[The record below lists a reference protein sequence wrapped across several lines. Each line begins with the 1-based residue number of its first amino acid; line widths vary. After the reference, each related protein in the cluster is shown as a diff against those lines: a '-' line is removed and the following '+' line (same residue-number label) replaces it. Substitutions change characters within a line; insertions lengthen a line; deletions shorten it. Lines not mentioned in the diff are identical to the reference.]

1 MFEENY
7 IIKGKIKC
15 LTGLH
20 IGGLS
25 DTVEIGGSDNV
36 VIRDAKS
43 GMPYIPGSSLKG
55 KLRSLFELYDKE
67 SSQDVLDNGGDPSK
81 NNTPAVQIF
90 GNAPDQSNDGFKMQF
105 PTRIIVRDSFPDE
118 DTEEFWRSRGDV
130 IVKGAELKYE
140 NVINRIN
147 SSATPRNI
155 ERVPKDSV
163 FEFEIIFSV
172 YEGDEKENFLNVF
185 IAMALLEDNYL
196 GGSGSR
202 GSGQVK
208 FEDIEV
214 VRRTR
219 DYYLFEKPDGE
230 DPLAKGDLF
239 TVYEEVRTK
248 L

>member
-1 MFEENY
+1 
-7 IIKGKIKC
+7 
-15 LTGLH
+15 
-20 IGGLS
+20 
-25 DTVEIGGSDNV
+25 
-36 VIRDAKS
+36 
-43 GMPYIPGSSLKG
+43 MPYIPGSSLKG

-67 SSQDVLDNGGDPSK
+67 SSKDVLANDGDPSK
-81 NNTPAVQIF
+81 NDTLSVKIF
-90 GNAPDQSNDGFKMQF
+90 GNAPDQSNDGFKKQF
-105 PTRIIVRDSFPDE
+105 PTRIIVRDAFPDE
-118 DTEEFWRSRGDV
+118 PTSEFWSSRGDV

-163 FEFEIIFSV
+163 FDFEIIFSV

-185 IAMALLEDNYL
+185 VAMALLEDNYL

-208 FEDIEV
+208 FDDIEV

-219 DYYLFEKPDGE
+219 DYYLFEKQDNE
-230 DPLAKGDLF
+230 EPLSSKGDLF
-239 TVYEEVRTK
+239 TVFEEVKTK